1 MGMVQQDC
9 QVAVESGSG
18 LSSWEDENMP
28 ADGGVGSGD
37 KEPPPPPSRDIGRHG
52 EEV

>member
-1 MGMVQQDC
+1 
-9 QVAVESGSG
+9 
-18 LSSWEDENMP
+18 MP

-37 KEPPPPPSRDIGRHG
+37 KEPPPPLRRDIGRHG